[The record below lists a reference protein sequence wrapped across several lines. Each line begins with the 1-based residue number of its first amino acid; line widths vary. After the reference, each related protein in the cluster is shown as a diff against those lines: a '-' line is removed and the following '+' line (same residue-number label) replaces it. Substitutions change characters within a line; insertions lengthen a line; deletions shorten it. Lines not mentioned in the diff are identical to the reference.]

1 MESGRTLQSRLRS
14 SEEVGGP
21 RRGNLCTA
29 DQQQLGSRARD
40 GLFHCNADYVLLT
53 MLKINA
59 EVSPVIPRDAGNQTF
74 PPERSQLSE
83 FGHASSSQP
92 SSVTQTL
99 YLFFVFRSLVS

>member
-1 MESGRTLQSRLRS
+1 MESGRTLQEQSRLRS

-59 EVSPVIPRDAGNQTF
+59 EVSEWQKF
-74 PPERSQLSE
+74 SC
-83 FGHASSSQP
+83 HSS
-92 SSVTQTL
+92 
-99 YLFFVFRSLVS
+99 